1 MLMTPIIKVFALTIC
16 AAFLSSCATT
26 RFISDVTNFHTLP
39 EQGAGE
45 TFSITSKRGNSGIE
59 VSQHLGKMAQGFMTY
74 GWQRSSDSGAD
85 YRVMID
91 YGISDGRTVQGSRP
105 IIGQTGGGTT
115 YHSGNVSS
123 YGGYG
128 GYNSANYSGTS
139 YTPATFGVVGAVPTT
154 NTVYD
159 RYLFVVIKNR
169 SGANVL
175 EGKVFSSGSS
185 SNISEVLP
193 HMIDSFFEDFPG
205 VSGKSTKVTKQ

>member
-1 MLMTPIIKVFALTIC
+1 MTPIIRVLAIAFSAV
-16 AAFLSSCATT
+16 FLSSCATT
-26 RFISDVTNFHTLP
+26 RFISDVTRFHKLP

-45 TFSITSKRGNSGIE
+45 TFSIASKRGNTGIE
-59 VSQHLGKMAQGFMTY
+59 ASQHLGRLAQGFTTY
-74 GWQRSSDSGAD
+74 GWRQSSGSDAD

-128 GYNSANYSGTS
+128 GYSNANYSGTS

-154 NTVYD
+154 DTVYD

-169 SGANVL
+169 SGSNVL

-193 HMIDSFFEDFPG
+193 RMIDSFFEGFPG
-205 VSGKSTKVTKQ
+205 VSGKPTKVTKY